1 MPARIK
7 AAADAGEDYAV
18 TDPPDWRETDW
29 GKHLHRIEIDGREVN
44 YVDIGEEGEH
54 RPMVFV
60 HGLSGQWQNW
70 LENIPRF
77 AEVRRVLALDLPG
90 FGCSEMPRERISIEL
105 YGRVLVEFLEQLEL
119 GHVVLVGN
127 SMGGFVAAE
136 VAIRRPDLVD
146 RLMLLASA
154 GVSQMDIAQ
163 RPIRAGGKSLAM
175 LIKSNAA
182 QQRYMARRP
191 TLRHLVLAIVA
202 RHPSRLKA
210 DLAFEG
216 LLKGAG
222 KPGFEDALRACLE
235 YDFRERLPQINCP
248 TLVLW
253 GEKDAIIPVK
263 DADKFVELID
273 GARKIVMEDTG
284 HLPMVERPTTFN
296 EALEEFLHHTTSDG
310 ELEGEVKE
318 PHPSRGGRYRAG
330 GEFEPE
336 PAPERE
342 SENDPEADP
351 GAERESAAEA
361 GPEDGSEAESGS
373 DAGAGTAAAAASTS
387 DREPEPAAG

>member
-1 MPARIK
+1 MKRLLPHTVLPARIK
-7 AAADAGEDYAV
+7 AAATAGEDYAV
-18 TDPPDWRETDW
+18 TDPPDWREIDW
-29 GKHLHRIEIDGREVN
+29 AEHLHRIEVDGREVN
-44 YVDIGEEGEH
+44 YVDIGEQGDH

-77 AEVRRVLALDLPG
+77 AEARRVLALDLPG
-90 FGCSEMPRERISIEL
+90 FGYSEMPRERISIEV
-105 YGRVLVEFLEQLEL
+105 YGRLLVEFLEQLEL

-136 VAIRRPDLVD
+136 VAIRRPELVD

-163 RPIRAGGKSLAM
+163 RPIRAGGKWLTL

-182 QQRYMARRP
+182 QQRHVARRP
-191 TLRHLVLAIVA
+191 TLRHLVLAVVA

-210 DLAFEG
+210 DMAFEG
-216 LLKGAG
+216 LIKGTG

-235 YDFRERLPQINCP
+235 YDFRDRLPQIDCP

-296 EALEEFLHHTTSDG
+296 EALEGFLHHKTSDG

-318 PHPSRGGRYRAG
+318 PDPLRGGRYSAD
-330 GEFEPE
+330 GEFEPDSDSDAE
-336 PAPERE
+336 GE
-342 SENDPEADP
+342 SDP
-351 GAERESAAEA
+351 GANGEPAAE
-361 GPEDGSEAESGS
+361 SESEVGRA
-373 DAGAGTAAAAASTS
+373 
-387 DREPEPAAG
+387 PEPAAG